1 MPDPSE
7 RDALIDTLTEQ
18 YRKQLKEQL
27 PTGNLTLDQIE
38 KAAGQIGKDVSQEVQ
53 KRLTQQ
59 ETKKPRPKQQK
70 CSCGQ
75 TARYKGEQPRTL
87 VTVHGP
93 LTLERACYYCALCQK
108 TWAPCDVAL
117 GLDGGCTTRQVR
129 LWVGWL
135 CALPPFAEAATTL
148 QMLTA
153 VTLSPATLERL
164 SLAMGQ
170 SLAQEQKQTAQA
182 HRNERLPEP
191 RSKPIRRLYVGM
203 DGIFVPLRDPWQR
216 DGSQGDLNC
225 RFGECKIGVI
235 YQTRQDASGKDC
247 RVQQSDYVATLAG
260 VEVLEPLLG
269 TLAHQKGH
277 HAAKEVVVL
286 GDGAVW
292 IWQIAAKQFP
302 GAVQIVDFYH
312 ACDHLSAYSEARFGK
327 GSVEGQSW
335 QKARQAELKGGQFN
349 QALTAIQ
356 AWRPSNEAKRKM
368 RRDTYLYFYNNAER
382 MRYDLFLEKGY
393 HIGSGVVESS
403 CKHIIGHRLDQ
414 AGMHWRQESAEA
426 IATLRAAQL
435 SSQPP
440 DMTKHCVWPN

>member
-1 MPDPSE
+1 MSDTSE
-7 RDALIDTLTEQ
+7 RDALVDALTEL
-18 YRKQLKEQL
+18 YRKQLKQQL
-27 PTGNLTLDQIE
+27 PMQNLTLDQIE
-38 KAAGQIGKDVSQEVQ
+38 KVAGQIGKEVSQEVQ

-59 ETKKPRPKQQK
+59 QTRKPRPRQQK

-75 TARYKGEQPRTL
+75 TARYKGEQSRTL

-93 LTLERACYYCALCQK
+93 LTLLRACYYCGACQK
-108 TWAPCDVAL
+108 TIAPSDMAL

-135 CALPPFAEAATTL
+135 CALHPFAEAATTL
-148 QMLTA
+148 QMLTG
-153 VTLSPATLERL
+153 VCLSPATLERI

-170 SLAQEQKQTAQA
+170 SLAAEQKQQAQD

-191 RSKPIRRLYVGM
+191 ALKPIRRLYVGM
-203 DGIFVPLRDPWQR
+203 DGLFVPLRDPWQR
-216 DGSQGDLNC
+216 DGSRGDLHC
-225 RFGECKIGVI
+225 RFGECKIGVV
-235 YQTRQDASGKDC
+235 YQTLQDEKGKDC
-247 RVQQSDYVATLAG
+247 RVQHSDFVATLGG
-260 VEVLEPLLG
+260 VEVLEPILG
-269 TLAHQKGH
+269 SLAHQKGH
-277 HAAKEVVVL
+277 HQAREVIVL

-327 GSVEGQSW
+327 GNTEGQTW
-335 QKARQAELKGGQFN
+335 QKARQAELKSGQLP
-349 QALTAIQ
+349 QVLREIQ
-356 AWRPSNEAKRKM
+356 LWRPSNEVKRKI

-382 MRYDLFLEKGY
+382 MRYQTFLEKGY
-393 HIGSGVVESS
+393 HIGSGVVEAS
-403 CKHIIGHRLDQ
+403 CKHIIGQRLDQ

-440 DMTKHCVWPN
+440 DMTKHCAWPK